1 MTPQVFKVGMSQNR
15 AARYPQSCSTMI
27 KTGFDTEHD
36 FVKSFG
42 GIFLHASFLNQKET
56 NACRFMKRQAL
67 DQPFATI
74 GDRGILFHSHINL
87 AICEGLCSTGGGST
101 NCRFNGFFFSRFVEG
116 FFSRTSFFFFRAG
129 TLEAITQSSIQWRF
143 ASDANLHDLGFRLSD
158 KVTYTGKSGSPMS
171 GLPFPRRMH
180 LKSPT
185 FTRQGVWRVVM
196 EYVFQ
201 LPSLKLTVRT

>member
-1 MTPQVFKVGMSQNR
+1 MTLGSSFTPSSTLLSVRDFAAQVGGAQIVGSM
-15 AARYPQSCSTMI
+15 
-27 KTGFDTEHD
+27 
-36 FVKSFG
+36 
-42 GIFLHASFLNQKET
+42 
-56 NACRFMKRQAL
+56 
-67 DQPFATI
+67 
-74 GDRGILFHSHINL
+74 
-87 AICEGLCSTGGGST
+87 
-101 NCRFNGFFFSRFVEG
+101 FFFSADLLRA
-116 FFSRTSFFFFRAG
+116 FSPGHLFFFRAG